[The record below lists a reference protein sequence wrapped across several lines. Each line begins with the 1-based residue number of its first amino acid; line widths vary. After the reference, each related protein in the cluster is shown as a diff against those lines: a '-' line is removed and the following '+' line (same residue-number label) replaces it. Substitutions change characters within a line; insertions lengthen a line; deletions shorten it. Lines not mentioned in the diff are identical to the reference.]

1 MAHIYNLCLAGFG
14 NVGRALVRLLA
25 DKRSELA
32 GRYGIEWR
40 ITGVASRRLG
50 WQVAPEGFEPEQ
62 LLTAAPAG
70 QPAANVHDW
79 LRAANADVLFE
90 MTALNAASGQP
101 AIDHLRAAL
110 AHGAHAISANK
121 GPVVH
126 AYRELRD
133 VAAECGRRFLFES
146 CVMDGVPIFSLF
158 RETLPMVEVRG
169 FRGILNSTTNVILG
183 ELEAGASWDEAVHKA
198 QQLGVAEADPSY
210 DVDGWDAALKVSAL
224 ITVLMDNSFP
234 PDKVKRCGIRHLDS
248 ESVRRARAQDAPYKL
263 VCRARRQGDAV
274 EASVAPEQV
283 PLSDPL
289 AHVSGTSSIVYFET
303 DVFPGLAITED
314 NPGLEATA
322 YGLLA
327 DFISAVRK

>member
-1 MAHIYNLCLAGFG
+1 MEHIYNLCIAGLG

-32 GRYGIEWR
+32 ARHGIQWR

-50 WQVAPEGFEPEQ
+50 WQVASEGFDPEQ
-62 LLTAAPAG
+62 LLAGAPAG
-70 QPAANVHDW
+70 QPAANVRDW

-90 MTALNAASGQP
+90 MTALNPASGQP

-126 AYRELRD
+126 AYGELRD
-133 VAAECGRRFLFES
+133 LAAECGRRFLFES

-158 RETLPMVEVRG
+158 RETLPTVRVRG
-169 FRGILNSTTNVILG
+169 FRGILNSTTNVILT
-183 ELEAGASWDEAVHKA
+183 ELEAGAGWDEAVRKA

-224 ITVLMDNSFP
+224 ITVLMDYPFP
-234 PDKVKRCGIRHLDS
+234 PAQVKRCGIRHLSGED
-248 ESVRRARAQDAPYKL
+248 VRRARVQNAPYKL
-263 VCRARRQGDAV
+263 VCRARRQGGAV

-283 PLSDPL
+283 PLSDPR
-289 AHVSGTSSIVYFET
+289 AHVSGTSSIVYFDT
-303 DVFPGLAITED
+303 DVFPGLAITEE

-327 DFISAVRK
+327 DFITALRK